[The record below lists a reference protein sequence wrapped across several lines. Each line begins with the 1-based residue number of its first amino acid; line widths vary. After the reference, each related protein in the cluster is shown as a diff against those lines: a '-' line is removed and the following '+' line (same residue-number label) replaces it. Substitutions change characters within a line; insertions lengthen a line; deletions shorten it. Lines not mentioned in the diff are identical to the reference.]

1 MQTPTIA
8 ASAQPRLARGVRL
21 QTDSKTGNSV
31 LLFPEGV
38 LELNE
43 TAQEIVTRC
52 DGRTVAEIV
61 QALAEEIRCRSSNAW
76 RRCAGN
82 PCGLATT
89 QIDRTR
95 MIAPRP
101 YALLAEITY
110 RCPLHC
116 PYCSNPTQARN
127 DQELTTSEWTRVI
140 REAAALG
147 VLQIGFSGGEP
158 LARRDLQ
165 DLVRAAREANLY
177 TNLIT
182 SGIGLD
188 DDRVRALRDAGLD
201 SIQLSFQS
209 DNTDLADEIAGARA
223 HQRKL
228 DAAAKIRAAGIPL
241 SLNFVIHRRN
251 IDRLAEMIALAESLQ
266 AERVELANVQFYGWA
281 FFNRAALL
289 PTREQVVRAREIATA
304 AKARLTG
311 KIDIFYVLPDYY
323 ENRPKPCLNGW
334 GQRYL
339 TVNPIGD
346 VLPCPTASSA
356 IPDLRFENVRAR
368 ELDWIWRESESF
380 NRFRGTEWMPEPCQS
395 CPQRE
400 IDFGGCR
407 CQAALLTG
415 NAANTDPVCDLSPNR
430 ATVDAVLRE
439 VDSLG
444 YNTPAWTYRANPKE
458 VQRVQYF
465 SRG

>member
-1 MQTPTIA
+1 
-8 ASAQPRLARGVRL
+8 
-21 QTDSKTGNSV
+21 
-31 LLFPEGV
+31 
-38 LELNE
+38 
-43 TAQEIVTRC
+43 
-52 DGRTVAEIV
+52 
-61 QALAEEIRCRSSNAW
+61 
-76 RRCAGN
+76 
-82 PCGLATT
+82 
-89 QIDRTR
+89 

-116 PYCSNPTQARN
+116 PYCSNPTQTQN
-127 DQELTTSEWTRVI
+127 DQELTTDEWTRVI

-158 LARRDLQ
+158 LARRDLP

-188 DDRVRALRDAGLD
+188 DDRVRDLRDAGLD
-201 SIQLSFQS
+201 SVQLSFQS
-209 DNTDLADEIAGARA
+209 DNTDLADQIAGARA
-223 HQRKL
+223 HQHKL
-228 DAAAKIRAAGIPL
+228 DAAAKVRAAGIPL

-251 IDRLAEMIALAESLQ
+251 IDRLPEMIELAESLQ

-281 FFNRAALL
+281 FLNRAALL
-289 PTREQVVRAREIATA
+289 PTRDQVVRAREIATA
-304 AKARLTG
+304 AKARLAG
-311 KIDIFYVLPDYY
+311 KMDIFYVLPDYY
-323 ENRPKPCLNGW
+323 EARPKPCLSGW

-339 TVNPIGD
+339 TVNPIGE

-368 ELDWIWRESESF
+368 ALDWIWRESESF

-395 CPQRE
+395 CPQKE

-415 NAANTDPVCDLSPNR
+415 NAANTDPVCTLSPNR
-430 ATVDAVLRE
+430 AGVDAVLHE
-439 VDSLG
+439 LDLLA
-444 YNTPAWTYRANPKE
+444 YHTPGWTYRINPKT
-458 VQRVQYF
+458 VPV
-465 SRG
+465 SL

>member
-1 MQTPTIA
+1 M
-8 ASAQPRLARGVRL
+8 
-21 QTDSKTGNSV
+21 
-31 LLFPEGV
+31 
-38 LELNE
+38 
-43 TAQEIVTRC
+43 
-52 DGRTVAEIV
+52 TV
-61 QALAEEIRCRSSNAW
+61 
-76 RRCAGN
+76 
-82 PCGLATT
+82 
-89 QIDRTR
+89 
-95 MIAPRP
+95 PRP

-116 PYCSNPTQARN
+116 PYCSNPVAVESAVLSGEQTGATALRTAHSTTHN
-127 DQELTTSEWTRVI
+127 CELTTQEWKRVI
-140 REAAALG
+140 NEAAALG

-158 LARRDLQ
+158 LARSDLAE
-165 DLVRAAREANLY
+165 LIRVAREAKLY

-188 DDRVRALRDAGLD
+188 DDRLGALRDAGLD

-209 DNTDLADEIAGARA
+209 DESNLADEIAGARA
-223 HQRKL
+223 HERKL
-228 DAAAKIRAAGIPL
+228 GVAETIRAAGIPL

-251 IDRLAEMIALAESLQ
+251 IDRLPQMIALAEALG
-266 AERVELANVQFYGWA
+266 AERMELANVQFYGWA
-281 FFNRAALL
+281 FRNRAALL
-289 PTREQVVRAREIATA
+289 PTREQVDRARDVATA
-304 AKARLTG
+304 AKTRLAG

-323 ENRPKPCLNGW
+323 ETRPKPCLNGW

-368 ELDWIWRESESF
+368 DLDWIWQESESF
-380 NRFRGTEWMPEPCQS
+380 NQFRGTEWMPEPCQS

-415 NAANTDPVCDLSPNR
+415 SAANTDPVCELSPNR
-430 ATVDAVLRE
+430 ALVDAVLCDVNSPSGRLR
-439 VDSLG
+439 D
-444 YNTPAWTYRANPKE
+444 WTYRVNPTTA
-458 VQRVQYF
+458 
-465 SRG
+465 SRSESGLALG

>member
-1 MQTPTIA
+1 M
-8 ASAQPRLARGVRL
+8 
-21 QTDSKTGNSV
+21 SV
-31 LLFPEGV
+31 
-38 LELNE
+38 
-43 TAQEIVTRC
+43 
-52 DGRTVAEIV
+52 
-61 QALAEEIRCRSSNAW
+61 
-76 RRCAGN
+76 
-82 PCGLATT
+82 
-89 QIDRTR
+89 
-95 MIAPRP
+95 PRP

-116 PYCSNPTQARN
+116 PYCSNPSAASLCEAPPWPQGGGYSN
-127 DQELTTSEWTRVI
+127 GELTTEEWRRVI

-158 LARRDLQ
+158 LARRDLVE
-165 DLVRAAREANLY
+165 LVRAARDASLY

-182 SGIGLD
+182 SGIGFD

-201 SIQLSFQS
+201 SVQLSFQS
-209 DNTDLADEIAGARA
+209 DKANLADEVAGVHA
-223 HQRKL
+223 HHRKL
-228 DAAAKIRAAGIPL
+228 EVAAQIRAGRIPL

-251 IDRLAEMIALAESLQ
+251 IDRLPQMIELAEMLG

-281 FFNRAALL
+281 LLNRAALL
-289 PTREQVVRAREIATA
+289 PTREQVDRAREIAAA
-304 AKARLTG
+304 AKARLAG

-323 ENRPKPCLNGW
+323 ETRPKPCLNGW

-356 IPDLRFENVRAR
+356 IPDLHFENVRTR
-368 ELDWIWRESESF
+368 DLDWIWRESESF
-380 NRFRGTEWMPEPCQS
+380 NRFRGTEWMPDPCRS

-415 NAANTDPVCDLSPNR
+415 NAANTDPVCEFSPNR
-430 ATVDAVLRE
+430 AVVEAVLQNAN
-439 VDSLG
+439 SLHAD
-444 YNTPAWTYRANPKE
+444 PANWTYRTNPTSR
-458 VQRVQYF
+458 RVLV
-465 SRG
+465 

>member
-1 MQTPTIA
+1 
-8 ASAQPRLARGVRL
+8 
-21 QTDSKTGNSV
+21 
-31 LLFPEGV
+31 
-38 LELNE
+38 
-43 TAQEIVTRC
+43 
-52 DGRTVAEIV
+52 
-61 QALAEEIRCRSSNAW
+61 
-76 RRCAGN
+76 
-82 PCGLATT
+82 
-89 QIDRTR
+89 

-116 PYCSNPTQARN
+116 PYCSNPVAASLREAPRRPQGGGYN
-127 DQELTTSEWTRVI
+127 GSELTTDEWKRVI
-140 REAAALG
+140 REAAGFG

-158 LARRDLQ
+158 LARRDLVE
-165 DLVRAAREANLY
+165 LVRAAREANLY

-188 DDRVRALRDAGLD
+188 DERVHLLHDAGLD
-201 SIQLSFQS
+201 SVQLSFQS
-209 DNTDLADEIAGARA
+209 DESELSDEIAGARA

-228 DAAAKIRAAGIPL
+228 NVAQKIRAAGIPL

-251 IDRLAEMIALAESLQ
+251 IDRLPQIIELAESLR

-281 FFNRAALL
+281 FLNRAALL
-289 PTREQVVRAREIATA
+289 PTREQVVRAREIATV
-304 AKARLTG
+304 AKARLAG
-311 KIDIFYVLPDYY
+311 RIDIFYVLPDYY
-323 ENRPKPCLNGW
+323 ETRPKPCLNGW

-368 ELDWIWRESESF
+368 NLDWIWRESESF
-380 NRFRGTEWMPEPCQS
+380 NRFRGTEWMPEPRRS

-415 NAANTDPVCDLSPNR
+415 NATNTDPVCEFSPNR
-430 ATVDAVLRE
+430 TIVDAVLR
-439 VDSLG
+439 DINS
-444 YNTPAWTYRANPKE
+444 NDAARDWRYRFNPKE
-458 VQRVQYF
+458 L
-465 SRG
+465 

>member
-1 MQTPTIA
+1 MT
-8 ASAQPRLARGVRL
+8 
-21 QTDSKTGNSV
+21 
-31 LLFPEGV
+31 
-38 LELNE
+38 
-43 TAQEIVTRC
+43 
-52 DGRTVAEIV
+52 
-61 QALAEEIRCRSSNAW
+61 
-76 RRCAGN
+76 
-82 PCGLATT
+82 
-89 QIDRTR
+89 
-95 MIAPRP
+95 APRP

-116 PYCSNPTQARN
+116 PYCSNPVAASLCEAPRRPQ
-127 DQELTTSEWTRVI
+127 DGGGSDGELTADEWRRVI

-158 LARRDLQ
+158 LGRRDLA
-165 DLVRAAREANLY
+165 DLVAAAREASLY

-188 DDRVRALRDAGLD
+188 DERMLVLRDAGLD

-209 DNTDLADEIAGARA
+209 DDADLADEIAGARA
-223 HQRKL
+223 HRHKL
-228 DAAAKIRAAGIPL
+228 DVAGKIRSVGIPL

-251 IDRLAEMIALAESLQ
+251 IDRLPQMIGLAETLG
-266 AERVELANVQFYGWA
+266 AERVELANAQFYGWA
-281 FFNRAALL
+281 FLNRAALL
-289 PTREQVVRAREIATA
+289 PSREQVARAREVATA
-304 AKARLTG
+304 AKARLAG

-323 ENRPKPCLNGW
+323 EIRPKPCLNGW
-334 GQRYL
+334 GQRCL

-356 IPDLRFENVRAR
+356 IPDLTFENVRERA
-368 ELDWIWRESESF
+368 LDWIWRESESF

-415 NAANTDPVCDLSPNR
+415 NAANTDPVCEFSPNR
-430 ATVDAVLRE
+430 ARVDAVLCEINSSNDHAR
-439 VDSLG
+439 D
-444 YNTPAWTYRANPKE
+444 WTYRANPNAIH
-458 VQRVQYF
+458 F
-465 SRG
+465 PDS

>member
-1 MQTPTIA
+1 MT
-8 ASAQPRLARGVRL
+8 
-21 QTDSKTGNSV
+21 
-31 LLFPEGV
+31 
-38 LELNE
+38 
-43 TAQEIVTRC
+43 
-52 DGRTVAEIV
+52 
-61 QALAEEIRCRSSNAW
+61 
-76 RRCAGN
+76 
-82 PCGLATT
+82 
-89 QIDRTR
+89 
-95 MIAPRP
+95 APRP

-116 PYCSNPTQARN
+116 PYCSNATQTRN
-127 DQELTTSEWTRVI
+127 DQELTTNEWVRVI

-158 LARRDLQ
+158 LVRRDLP

-182 SGIGLD
+182 SGIPIEDG
-188 DDRVRALRDAGLD
+188 RVSALRDAGLD
-201 SIQLSFQS
+201 SVQLSFQS
-209 DNTDLADEIAGARA
+209 DKTDLADEIAGARA
-223 HQRKL
+223 HQHKL
-228 DAAAKIRAAGIPL
+228 EAAAKIRAAGIPL

-251 IDRLAEMIALAESLQ
+251 IDRLPELIELAESLQ

-281 FFNRAALL
+281 FLNRAALL
-289 PTREQVVRAREIATA
+289 PTREQVIRAREIAMA
-304 AKARLTG
+304 AQARLAG

-323 ENRPKPCLNGW
+323 ETRPKPCLAGW

-356 IPDLRFENVRAR
+356 IPDLRFENVRTR
-368 ELDWIWRESESF
+368 SLDWIWRESESF
-380 NRFRGTEWMPEPCQS
+380 NRFRGTEWMPEPCQT

-415 NAANTDPVCDLSPNR
+415 NAANTDPVCELSPNR
-430 ATVDAVLRE
+430 ARVDAALRE
-439 VDSLG
+439 LNSLG
-444 YNTPAWTYRANPKE
+444 DNALDWTYRVNPKVVTVNE
-458 VQRVQYF
+458 PAVAAR
-465 SRG
+465 R

>member
-1 MQTPTIA
+1 
-8 ASAQPRLARGVRL
+8 
-21 QTDSKTGNSV
+21 
-31 LLFPEGV
+31 
-38 LELNE
+38 
-43 TAQEIVTRC
+43 
-52 DGRTVAEIV
+52 
-61 QALAEEIRCRSSNAW
+61 
-76 RRCAGN
+76 
-82 PCGLATT
+82 
-89 QIDRTR
+89 

-116 PYCSNPTQARN
+116 PYCSNPTQTRN
-127 DQELTTSEWTRVI
+127 DGELTTDEWTRVI
-140 REAAALG
+140 REASALG

-158 LARRDLQ
+158 LGRRYLP
-165 DLVRAAREANLY
+165 DLVRAAREASLY

-188 DDRVRALRDAGLD
+188 DDRLYALRDAGLD
-201 SIQLSFQS
+201 SVQLSFQS
-209 DNTDLADEIAGARA
+209 DNTDLADEIAGTRA

-251 IDRLAEMIALAESLQ
+251 IDRLAQMIALAEFLQ

-281 FFNRAALL
+281 FLNRAALL

-304 AKARLTG
+304 AKTRLAG

-323 ENRPKPCLNGW
+323 ETRPKPCLNGW

-339 TVNPIGD
+339 TVNPTGD

-368 ELDWIWRESESF
+368 SLDWIWRLSESF
-380 NRFRGTEWMPEPCQS
+380 NRFRGTEWMPEPCRS

-415 NAANTDPVCDLSPNR
+415 NAANTDPVCELSPNR
-430 ATVDAVLRE
+430 ALVDEVLR
-439 VDSLG
+439 DPNSS
-444 YNTPAWTYRANPKE
+444 TPKA
-458 VQRVQYF
+458 F
-465 SRG
+465 

>member
-1 MQTPTIA
+1 
-8 ASAQPRLARGVRL
+8 
-21 QTDSKTGNSV
+21 
-31 LLFPEGV
+31 
-38 LELNE
+38 
-43 TAQEIVTRC
+43 
-52 DGRTVAEIV
+52 
-61 QALAEEIRCRSSNAW
+61 
-76 RRCAGN
+76 
-82 PCGLATT
+82 
-89 QIDRTR
+89 

-116 PYCSNPTQARN
+116 PYCSNPVAASLCEAPRRPEVGGFSN
-127 DQELTTSEWTRVI
+127 RELSTDEWTRVI
-140 REAAALG
+140 RDAAALG

-158 LARRDLQ
+158 LARRDLPE
-165 DLVRAAREANLY
+165 LVRAAREANLY

-188 DDRVRALRDAGLD
+188 DDRMGALRDAGLD

-209 DNTDLADEIAGARA
+209 DSTYLADEIAGARA

-251 IDRLAEMIALAESLQ
+251 IDHLPQMIELAESLE

-281 FFNRAALL
+281 FLNRAALL
-289 PTREQVVRAREIATA
+289 PTREQVIRAREIATA
-304 AKARLTG
+304 AKARLAG
-311 KIDIFYVLPDYY
+311 RIDIFYVLPDYY
-323 ENRPKPCLNGW
+323 ETRPKPCLNGW

-339 TVNPIGD
+339 TVNPIGE

-356 IPDLRFENVRAR
+356 IPDLRFENIRTRA
-368 ELDWIWRESESF
+368 LDWIWRESESF

-415 NAANTDPVCDLSPNR
+415 NAANTDPVCELSPNR
-430 ATVDAVLRE
+430 ATVDAVLRHLNSST
-439 VDSLG
+439 DQIRD
-444 YNTPAWTYRANPKE
+444 WTYRVNPKE
-458 VQRVQYF
+458 LRRSFFATLPKAIRDSQ
-465 SRG
+465 SSG

>member
-1 MQTPTIA
+1 MN
-8 ASAQPRLARGVRL
+8 L
-21 QTDSKTGNSV
+21 
-31 LLFPEGV
+31 
-38 LELNE
+38 
-43 TAQEIVTRC
+43 
-52 DGRTVAEIV
+52 
-61 QALAEEIRCRSSNAW
+61 
-76 RRCAGN
+76 
-82 PCGLATT
+82 
-89 QIDRTR
+89 
-95 MIAPRP
+95 PRP

-116 PYCSNPTQARN
+116 PYCSNPVTASLREAPRRLQGGGYSN
-127 DQELTTSEWTRVI
+127 GELTTEEWKRVI

-147 VLQIGFSGGEP
+147 ILQIGLSGGEP
-158 LARRDLQ
+158 LARRDLAE
-165 DLVRAAREANLY
+165 LIRAAREAKLY

-188 DDRVRALRDAGLD
+188 DDGVRVLHDAGLD

-209 DNTDLADEIAGARA
+209 DESSLADEIAGARA
-223 HQRKL
+223 HERKL
-228 DAAAKIRAAGIPL
+228 DVAAKIRAAGIPL

-251 IDRLAEMIALAESLQ
+251 IDRLPQMIDLAEALG

-281 FFNRAALL
+281 FRNRAALL
-289 PTREQVVRAREIATA
+289 PTREQVDRARGIATA
-304 AKARLTG
+304 AKTRLAG
-311 KIDIFYVLPDYY
+311 KIEIFYVLPDYY
-323 ENRPKPCLNGW
+323 ETRPKPCLNGW

-356 IPDLRFENVRAR
+356 IPDLRFENFRTHQ
-368 ELDWIWRESESF
+368 LDWIWSDSESF

-415 NAANTDPVCDLSPNR
+415 NAANTDPVCELSSNR
-430 ATVDAVLRE
+430 AAVDAVLCDVNSPSGRLRE
-439 VDSLG
+439 
-444 YNTPAWTYRANPKE
+444 WTYRINPTTSSRSE
-458 VQRVQYF
+458 NGRVL
-465 SRG
+465 G